1 MATAVV
7 GRPTRQR
14 KKIAEKQLEL
24 RKKLWPDLDESR
36 LWVRQKKDGFT
47 TVPRSMPLFLKIMN
61 ELSEGMPLAST
72 YLDLWCR
79 SWDECFV
86 TLNREKEMAFH
97 AGFTGQRAVMTWR
110 ARMKKL
116 AELGFIDLKPGP
128 SGDMSYAIIWNPYE
142 VIKKLH
148 SDKHPGLV
156 EDSYNAL
163 IGRASEIGADDLD

>member
-1 MATAVV
+1 MTVVAV
-7 GRPTRQR
+7 GRPTKQR
-14 KKIAEKQLEL
+14 KKIGQKQLEL
-24 RKKLWPDLDESR
+24 RKKLWPELDESR

-47 TVPRSMPLFLKIMN
+47 TIPRNMPLFLKIMN
-61 ELSEGMPLAST
+61 ELSAGMPLSST
-72 YLDLWCR
+72 YLELWCR

-86 TLNREKEMAFH
+86 NLNRQAEMAFE
-97 AGFTGQRAVMTWR
+97 AGFTGQRALTTWR
-110 ARMKKL
+110 GRMRKL
-116 AELGFIDLKPGP
+116 AQLGFIGLKPGP

-148 SDKHPGLV
+148 DNKASGLA